1 MLKMYFSHVDAFR
14 FMNENILCK
23 FFLRDMFRL
32 IDDYSDQQRLAFQN
46 LNKTI
51 VSEIVVVV
59 HQQYN
64 SITDWKIFLVYSSF
78 QDFLKIELNSAL
90 KLQITA
96 LKLLN
101 IFIDQFK

>member
-1 MLKMYFSHVDAFR
+1 
-14 FMNENILCK
+14 
-23 FFLRDMFRL
+23 MFRL